1 MGIDIDS
8 GHVDFYTLSNS
19 VSALGLTVT
28 NYGARVVALKV
39 PDHAGRL
46 RDIAL
51 GFSDAAGYLAD
62 DACFGGVLGRN
73 ANRIAN
79 AQFELEGHRYRLAAN
94 EGTNSNHSGPDGYE
108 KRLWN
113 VTEQT
118 ESSVTFSL
126 HSPEGDQ
133 GFPGALDI
141 SATYRLIGES
151 QLELVISGEASETTV
166 FNPTTHTYFNLDGT
180 EGLIGTVERH
190 RVSIAASRYCPTDE
204 RTYIPKGAASVSG
217 TAMDLRNSTQLGV
230 ALDKACAE
238 LGIEHGFNHA
248 FLIDGFTP
256 KVQELRTIA
265 TVSSPATGIVMSI
278 ESDAPAVLLYSA
290 DYLNGV
296 AGKYGAV
303 YGPRA
308 GLCLEPGFVPNAI
321 NESSQVQPIL
331 PAHTRFSQHTRYQ
344 FSTD

>member
-1 MGIDIDS
+1 MEEIC
-8 GHVDFYTLSNS
+8 FYTLSS
-19 VSALGLTVT
+19 SISALELTVT
-28 NYGARVVALKV
+28 SYGARVEALKV
-39 PDHAGRL
+39 PDRTGRL

-51 GFSDAAGYLAD
+51 GFSDTTGYLAD

-79 AQFELEGHRYRLAAN
+79 AQFELEGHRYRLTAN
-94 EGTNSNHSGPDGYE
+94 EGVNSNHSGPDGYE
-108 KRLWN
+108 KRQWN

-133 GFPGALDI
+133 GFPGALDV
-141 SATYRLIGES
+141 SATYRLVGES
-151 QLELVISGEASETTV
+151 QLELVINGEASETTV

-180 EGLIGTVERH
+180 EGPIGTVEQH
-190 RVSIAASRYCPTDE
+190 KVSIAASKYCPTDE
-204 RTYIPKGAASVSG
+204 RTYIPKGAAPVEG
-217 TAMDLRNSTQLGV
+217 TAMDLRNPTQLGI
-230 ALDKACAE
+230 ALDTARAE

-248 FLIDGFTP
+248 FLVDEFNP

-265 TVSSPATGIVMSI
+265 TVSSPATGIAMSI

-290 DYLNGV
+290 DYLNGI

-321 NESSQVQPIL
+321 NEPSQVQPIL
-331 PAHTRFSQHTRYQ
+331 PANTSFSQRTRYR